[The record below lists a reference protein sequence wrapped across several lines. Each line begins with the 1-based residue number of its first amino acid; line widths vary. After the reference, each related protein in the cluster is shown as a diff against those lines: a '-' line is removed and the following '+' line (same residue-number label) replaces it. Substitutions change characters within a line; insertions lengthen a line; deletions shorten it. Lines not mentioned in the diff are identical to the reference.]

1 MTAYADTISRPVK
14 TLTEAAKIGYQAQP
28 WPHQYQ
34 SAKSQMEA
42 NFQREKA
49 QSVLAQAF
57 AQVAA
62 QKKSAKA

>member
-1 MTAYADTISRPVK
+1 
-14 TLTEAAKIGYQAQP
+14 
-28 WPHQYQ
+28 
-34 SAKSQMEA
+34 MEA